1 VGSCESRSRARRRVR
16 GPPADSYG
24 VNIFVGVLN
33 MLPMLPLDG
42 GYVAIATYER
52 LRSKRGLR
60 YHADVNKMAPFI
72 YAFMGVLL
80 VLFAS
85 TLFLDI
91 AHPIAQS
98 LPLVL
103 QRARKRADWN
113 RGRHR

>member
-1 VGSCESRSRARRRVR
+1 
-16 GPPADSYG
+16 

-72 YAFMGVLL
+72 YAFM
-80 VLFAS
+80 ACSSCSSPARSSS
-85 TLFLDI
+85 TSP
-91 AHPIAQS
+91 PIAN
-98 LPLVL
+98 PF
-103 QRARKRADWN
+103 R
-113 RGRHR
+113 

>member
-1 VGSCESRSRARRRVR
+1 MGVVR
-16 GPPADSYG
+16 IAVQSTQTGPGDLLLILMA

-91 AHPIAQS
+91 AHPIAN
-98 LPLVL
+98 PF
-103 QRARKRADWN
+103 R
-113 RGRHR
+113 